1 MLLLSQFNSAAKEI
15 IMNRT
20 PGRAPGLAPTARPA
34 SVRRPRFALVLL
46 LVAFIVIF
54 IASFSMGRFALSPSV
69 VVDTFAKLLSG
80 QQLAPSPART
90 VLLDVRLPR
99 ILAATLVGAALAT
112 AGATFQ
118 GLFRN
123 PMVSPDILGATSG
136 AGFGA
141 ALGLLLSIN
150 LLGVSLL
157 AFVMGVA
164 AVLMSY
170 SISLVVGRGD
180 DTVLMLVLTGMAVY
194 NLFLALISLVKYV
207 ADPNNKLPA
216 ITFWLMGGLSTIT
229 LQSLAVLLVP
239 LLVGWVPILLLR
251 WRLNV
256 LSFGEEEAQAM
267 GVNTQRLRWI
277 FIICATLL
285 TAASVAV
292 SGIIAWVGLVI
303 PHVARRFV
311 GPNFSQ
317 LIPASMLCGGSFLLI
332 ADDVARSATAQ
343 EIPLGILTSLIGGP
357 FFIILLIRGRKAT
370 R

>member
-1 MLLLSQFNSAAKEI
+1 MSKITAAPRTSVASSTQGRES
-15 IMNRT
+15 RT
-20 PGRAPGLAPTARPA
+20 P
-34 SVRRPRFALVLL
+34 RFM
-46 LVAFIVIF
+46 LVALLIVFILLFIV
-54 IASFSMGRFALSPSV
+54 SFSLGRFIVPPSTV
-69 VVDTFAKLLSG
+69 IDMLWSTATGHPTPNSVTK
-80 QQLAPSPART
+80 T
-90 VLLDVRLPR
+90 VLLEVRLPR
-99 ILAATLVGAALAT
+99 IVAASLIGAALAT

-141 ALGLLLSIN
+141 ALGILMSFS
-150 LLGVSLL
+150 LLGVSTL
-157 AFVMGVA
+157 AFAIGVC
-164 AVLMSY
+164 AVLLSY
-170 SISLVVGRGD
+170 SISLVISRGD
-180 DTVLMLVLTGMAVY
+180 DAVLMLVLTGMAVY
-194 NLFLALISLVKYV
+194 NLFLAFISLIKYV
-207 ADPNNKLPA
+207 ADPDNKLPA
-216 ITFWLMGGLSTIT
+216 ITFWLMGGLASIT
-229 LQSLAVLLVP
+229 LKNLAMIVPPLVI
-239 LLVGWVPILLLR
+239 GWIPILALR

-256 LSFGEEEAQAM
+256 LSFGEEEAQAL

-311 GPNFSQ
+311 GPNFSY
-317 LIPASMLCGGSFLLI
+317 LIPASMLCGASFLLI
-332 ADDVARSATAQ
+332 ADDVARTVTAQ

-357 FFIILLIRGRKAT
+357 FFILLLIRGRKGT